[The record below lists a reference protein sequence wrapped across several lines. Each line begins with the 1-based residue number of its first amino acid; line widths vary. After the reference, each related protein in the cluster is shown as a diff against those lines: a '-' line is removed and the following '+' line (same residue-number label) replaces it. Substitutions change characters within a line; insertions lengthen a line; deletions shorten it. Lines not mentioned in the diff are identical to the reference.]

1 MMSFLSKVLV
11 SMLKNLFLFV
21 TDVVETKLEQKSLTE
36 WEGSVQL
43 TS

>member
-11 SMLKNLFLFV
+11 SMLKNFFLFV

>member
-21 TDVVETKLEQKSLTE
+21 NDVVVTKLEQESLTE
-36 WEGSVQL
+36 REGSVQL